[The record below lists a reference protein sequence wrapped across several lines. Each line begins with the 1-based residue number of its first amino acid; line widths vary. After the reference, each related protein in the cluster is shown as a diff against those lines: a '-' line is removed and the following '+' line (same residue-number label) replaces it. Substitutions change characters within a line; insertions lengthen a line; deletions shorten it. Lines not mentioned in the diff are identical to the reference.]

1 MNTHW
6 RTLYI
11 LLTFF
16 SHRCLCAFLSTSL
29 IFPVADGSF
38 CIQFPANYPGDD
50 SGRIWYV
57 RICLDILLVYKC
69 ISKLLSC
76 MVRRPQMLIN
86 SHNSHTA
93 KRTKNNR
100 TSYDAAKKQHW
111 LSVYKHE
118 LLGRYPLHQ
127 GEGEWACQMEKY
139 MMRTTVD
146 RMVERISEADG
157 KSDAGTA
164 IS

>member
-1 MNTHW
+1 MMSRSTFPL
-6 RTLYI
+6 TAVFVLAS
-11 LLTFF
+11 LLPSFF
-16 SHRCLCAFLSTSL
+16 LFQTEVSAFSSLLIIPAMIAVEFGTCAFVWRFCSFTQMHFEST
-29 IFPVADGSF
+29 I
-38 CIQFPANYPGDD
+38 
-50 SGRIWYV
+50 
-57 RICLDILLVYKC
+57 
-69 ISKLLSC
+69 
-76 MVRRPQMLIN
+76 MVRRPRKLIN

-93 KRTKNNR
+93 LNEIMTNARTKNNR

-146 RMVERISEADG
+146 RMVERIAEADC
-157 KSDAGTA
+157 KSDAGSA
-164 IS
+164 SS

>member
-1 MNTHW
+1 MVK
-6 RTLYI
+6 I
-11 LLTFF
+11 LTILTA
-16 SHRCLCAFLSTSL
+16 LNEL
-29 IFPVADGSF
+29 IK
-38 CIQFPANYPGDD
+38 QT
-50 SGRIWYV
+50 
-57 RICLDILLVYKC
+57 KC
-69 ISKLLSC
+69 
-76 MVRRPQMLIN
+76 
-86 SHNSHTA
+86 
-93 KRTKNNR
+93 TKNNR

-146 RMVERISEADG
+146 RMVERIAEADC

-164 IS
+164 SS